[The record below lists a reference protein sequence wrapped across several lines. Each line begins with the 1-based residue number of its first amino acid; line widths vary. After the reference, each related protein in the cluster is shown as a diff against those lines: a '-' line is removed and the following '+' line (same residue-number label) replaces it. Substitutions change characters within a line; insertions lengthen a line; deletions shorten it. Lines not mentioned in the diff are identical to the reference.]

1 MSDDERGE
9 LGRSS
14 PVSPS
19 EESSTS
25 PTPSG
30 VVVGLRVLG
39 ACLGWGTL
47 TGVVAAVAYLVLVM
61 LTNSDVPLDGGSL
74 FVLAVV
80 YGSTV
85 GLAGGVVL
93 GLGAGVAAAVV
104 TWPRATPGTRSR
116 GTGRGEASSLAQRAA
131 MAARTGVLVVAAAV
145 FAVWRLG
152 SADSVRWLSSW
163 ELVVTAGLSVAFAVW
178 RAGRAARRAVLG
190 PRAAGSAGSRTF

>member
-1 MSDDERGE
+1 MNDDERRE
-9 LGRSS
+9 LGRSG
-14 PVSPS
+14 PVARGD
-19 EESSTS
+19 ESATL

-85 GLAGGVVL
+85 GLAAGVVF
-93 GLGAGVAAAVV
+93 GLGAGVASAVA
-104 TWPRATPGTRSR
+104 TLPRASSATRSR
-116 GTGRGEASSLAQRAA
+116 GTRRVDASSPAQRAA
-131 MAARTGVLVVAAAV
+131 LAARAGVLVVALAV

-163 ELVVTAGLSVAFAVW
+163 ELVLTVGVSVAFAVW
-178 RAGRAARRAVLG
+178 RAGRSARRAVLG
-190 PRAAGSAGSRTF
+190 PRAAGSADPRTF